1 MLGQR
6 GQLGPVGEKEQSVII
21 KDGDGKGNNQQV
33 GGQVEG
39 TNLAGMEGV
48 QVSDVV
54 GQGSPLPDQSR
65 EEVPK

>member
-1 MLGQR
+1 VLGQR
-6 GQLGPVGEKEQSVII
+6 GQLGPVGEKEQSVSI

-54 GQGSPLPDQSR
+54 G
-65 EEVPK
+65 